1 MFLFDRRSSDNL
13 IMRMNLTLVEALC
26 GFKKSIHTLDERDL
40 IITSL
45 PGEVFKQG
53 DVKCIL
59 NEGMPHYRNPF
70 EKGRLIIQFN
80 IDFPQQLPPEIIPQL
95 EGLLPAR

>member
-1 MFLFDRRSSDNL
+1 
-13 IMRMNLTLVEALC
+13 MRMNLTLVEALC
-26 GFKKSIHTLDERDL
+26 GFKRSIQTLDKREL
-40 IITSL
+40 VITSL

-70 EKGRLIIQFN
+70 EKGRLIIQFLV
-80 IDFPQQLPPEIIPQL
+80 DFPRQLPPDTIPQL
-95 EGLLPAR
+95 ESLLPPRYTLI